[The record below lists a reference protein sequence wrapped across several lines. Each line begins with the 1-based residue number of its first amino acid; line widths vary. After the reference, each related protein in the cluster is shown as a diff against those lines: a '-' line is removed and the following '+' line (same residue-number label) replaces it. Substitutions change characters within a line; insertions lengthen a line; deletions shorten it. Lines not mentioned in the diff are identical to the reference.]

1 MARENV
7 YLGKS
12 VPDVGEP
19 GLDQLVEVEGIC
31 REILEDYRRHR
42 ITYKTAMSRLNL
54 LTLIVSRDSD
64 FDTLHPRKKARAIR
78 IIEEYRRKL
87 QSLRYSRGR

>member
-7 YLGKS
+7 YLGRS

-19 GLDQLVEVEGIC
+19 GLDQIAEVEGIC
-31 REILEDYRRHR
+31 REILEDYRRRR

-54 LTLIVSRDSD
+54 LSLVVSRDSD
-64 FDTLHPRKKARAIR
+64 FDSAHPRKKARAKA
-78 IIEEYRRKL
+78 IIEEYRREL
-87 QSLRYSRGR
+87 QRLRYHRG